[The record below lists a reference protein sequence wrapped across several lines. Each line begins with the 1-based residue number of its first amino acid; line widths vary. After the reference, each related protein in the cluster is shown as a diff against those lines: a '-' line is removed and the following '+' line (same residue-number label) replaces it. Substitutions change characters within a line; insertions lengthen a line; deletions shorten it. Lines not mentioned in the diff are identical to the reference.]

1 MPTAKKTHHHGQGQ
15 HHKMPT
21 TQALVPFHT
30 DTTTSHPGHPITET
44 MIPSDQEP
52 YPEILRRSQQDAHQ
66 YHTAQEVIDRITDRV
81 WVFQNYHV
89 VEIDHEGYQPRI
101 NQDASWQQIREWLHH
116 QGGVEWMLSGQGSW
130 PSHFERHLTYLALTI

>member
-1 MPTAKKTHHHGQGQ
+1 MPTAKKTHHHGPGQ
-15 HHKMPT
+15 HAQMPNT
-21 TQALVPFHT
+21 TSLVPFHT
-30 DTTTSHPGHPITET
+30 AQTTSHPGHPIRET
-44 MIPSDQEP
+44 VIEPDQEP

-66 YHTAQEVIDRITDRV
+66 YGTAQEVIDRITDRI

-116 QGGVEWMLSGQGSW
+116 RGGVGWMIAGGDW
-130 PSHFERHLTYLALTI
+130 PSHFQRHLTWMALNL

>member
-1 MPTAKKTHHHGQGQ
+1 MPTAKKTHDNGPGQ
-15 HHKMPT
+15 HPQMPT
-21 TQALVPFHT
+21 TQALVPFHAQH
-30 DTTTSHPGHPITET
+30 TTSHPGHPIAET
-44 MIPSDQEP
+44 MIEPSQEP

-66 YHTAQEVIDRITDRV
+66 YHTAGEIMDRIADRV

-101 NQDASWQQIREWLHH
+101 NQDASWQHIRGWLHH